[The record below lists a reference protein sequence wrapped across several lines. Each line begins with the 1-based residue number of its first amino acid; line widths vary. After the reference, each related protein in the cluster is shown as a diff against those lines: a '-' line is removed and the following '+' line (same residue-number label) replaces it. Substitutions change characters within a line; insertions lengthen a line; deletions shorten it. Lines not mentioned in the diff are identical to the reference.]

1 MKNDGCYFCS
11 ESKRWYNFWKDK
23 VEHRQDQPDSIIK
36 MLKFADLDFFPNL
49 RRLLLIGAV
58 SPIGST
64 EAERAASGI
73 RRLKTDFRSTMTD
86 PRESDLNVLQM
97 QQITT
102 VNVDRVADMFIKKH
116 PRGLLNPAMYS
127 K

>member
-11 ESKRWYNFWKDK
+11 ELKRWYNFWKDK
-23 VEHRQDQPDSIIK
+23 VKHRQDQLDSIIK

-64 EAERAASGI
+64 EAERAGSGI

-86 PRESDLNVLQM
+86 RRESDLNVLQM

>member
-36 MLKFADLDFFPNL
+36 MLKFADLDLFPNL
-49 RRLLLIGAV
+49 RRLLLIGGV
-58 SPIGST
+58 SSIGST
-64 EAERAASGI
+64 EAERAASRI

-102 VNVDRVADMFIKKH
+102 VNVERVADMFIKKH
-116 PRGLLNPAMYS
+116 SRRLFNPTMYS

>member
-1 MKNDGCYFCS
+1 
-11 ESKRWYNFWKDK
+11 
-23 VEHRQDQPDSIIK
+23 
-36 MLKFADLDFFPNL
+36 MLKFADLDLFPNL
-49 RRLLLIGAV
+49 RRLLLIGGV
-58 SPIGST
+58 SSIGST
-64 EAERAASGI
+64 EAERAASRI

-102 VNVDRVADMFIKKH
+102 VNVERVADMFIKKH
-116 PRGLLNPAMYS
+116 SRRLFNPTMYS